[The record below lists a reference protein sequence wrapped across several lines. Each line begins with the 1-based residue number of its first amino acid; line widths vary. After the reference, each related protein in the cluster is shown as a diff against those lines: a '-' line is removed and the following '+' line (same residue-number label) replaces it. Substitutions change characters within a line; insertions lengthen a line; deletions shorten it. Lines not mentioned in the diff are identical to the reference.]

1 MSEHNEKSLAAMM
14 LEWRQLREEAAES
27 SLLHLLKRTAK
38 RVTVDGEDFYVVESD
53 LILDEDQL
61 QIYAINEE
69 RRRTE
74 QVLGLTPGSLE
85 TGIANIGSNIGSMS
99 EALVGIIAAGGKI
112 VRWQE
117 NLTLTYCV
125 LRDTFTN
132 QERYE
137 LVRENVQKATEDWQ
151 GVCGIRFEHRAVLD
165 DSPGTQNPGVLFT
178 VREFDA
184 GGQFIATAF
193 FPTDPRNRR
202 RVLIDGSYFAP
213 DLRFDKVGVLR
224 HELGHVL
231 GFRHEHIRSDA
242 PAACPD
248 EPLFGTTPL
257 TAYDPQSV
265 MHYFCGGVGSAELA
279 LTELDKLGSQK
290 LYGPPLDQFFFV
302 EE

>member
-1 MSEHNEKSLAAMM
+1 MSEQNEQNLVAIM
-14 LEWRQLREEAAES
+14 LERRPELREEAAGS
-27 SLLHLLKRTAK
+27 SLLDLLKRTAK
-38 RVTVDGEDFYVVESD
+38 RVVIDDEDFYVVESD

-61 QIYAINEE
+61 TIYAINEE

-74 QVLGLTPGSLE
+74 QVLGLVPGSLE
-85 TGIANIGSNIGSMS
+85 TGITNIADPASG
-99 EALVGIIAAGGKI
+99 ALVGIITQGGKI

-125 LRDTFTN
+125 LRDTFTS
-132 QERYE
+132 QERYDR
-137 LVRENVQKATEDWQ
+137 VRENMQKATEDWQ
-151 GVCGIRFEHRAVLD
+151 GVCGIQFEHRADLD
-165 DSPGTQNPGVLFT
+165 ESPGIQNPGVLFT

-184 GGQFIATAF
+184 GGQFIAAAF
-193 FPTDPRNRR
+193 FPNDPRNRR
-202 RVLIDGSYFAP
+202 RVLIDGSYFAN

-248 EPLFGTTPL
+248 ESLFGTTPL
-257 TAYDPQSV
+257 TAYDPQCV

-279 LTELDKLGSQK
+279 LTELDKIGSQK
-290 LYGPPLDQFFFV
+290 LYGPPVDQFFFV